1 MVKKNENNTEELKVR
16 ITPSQMEW
24 LKKQAEENEGN
35 VAFTLRKI
43 LKGLMN
49 GKGQNV

>member
-1 MVKKNENNTEELKVR
+1 MRKKNEMNNQELKVR
-16 ITPSQMEW
+16 ITERQMDW

-43 LKGLMN
+43 LTRLM
-49 GKGQNV
+49 KK

>member
-1 MVKKNENNTEELKVR
+1 MRKKNETNNKELKVR
-16 ITPSQMEW
+16 ITTKQMEW

-43 LKGLMN
+43 LTRLM
-49 GKGQNV
+49 KK